1 MLFWFAGMAVLL
13 VWQVFRDP
21 AIDYRLVIAGA
32 VLPDVVDGI
41 AGGARVLHT
50 LAAAVVVLVGV
61 MLVTR
66 RRRAVRRRLLAVP
79 IGMFCHL
86 LLDGVWT
93 DGGLFWWPAM
103 GRGFDGRELP
113 SLERPAALVLLMEL
127 VGVAALVRHRRLV
140 ARVRP
145 C

>member
-21 AIDYRLVIAGA
+21 AIDYRLVVAGA
-32 VLPDVVDGI
+32 LLPDVVDGV

-50 LAAAVVVLVGV
+50 LVASVVVLVGV
-61 MLVTR
+61 MLATR
-66 RRRAVRRRLLAVP
+66 RRRAMRRRLLAVP

-93 DGGLFWWPAM
+93 DGDLFWWPAM
-103 GRGFDGRELP
+103 GASFGGRELP
-113 SLERPAALVLLMEL
+113 SFDRPAALLLLMEA
-127 VGVAALVRHRRLV
+127 VGAFALVRNRHLIQK
-140 ARVRP
+140 VRP